1 MTQAQQAKD
10 LLKAAAARQ
19 AGQRDA
25 MQATSQEIATARQ
38 AESDAKAAEEAQ
50 QK

>member
-10 LLKAAAARQ
+10 ILKAAAARQ

-25 MQATSQEIATARQ
+25 MLATSQDIATARQ
-38 AESDAKAAEEAQ
+38 AESDAKATQENG